1 MEMIVSLVVGC
12 FAGRLTGDWLP
23 KAGLCNVCNS
33 VAGILGGGLSW
44 HVLCRLVGE
53 AGMHPV
59 LAALFA
65 AAFGSGVVLI
75 SGNLKRRMLRDTEE
89 DLASDAS

>member
-12 FAGRLTGDWLP
+12 FTGRLTGDWLP
-23 KAGLCNVCNS
+23 KAGLCNACNS
-33 VAGILGGGLSW
+33 VAGLLGGGISW

-53 AGMHPV
+53 AGMTST
-59 LAALFA
+59 LAAIFA
-65 AAFGSGVVLI
+65 AAFGAGVVLA
-75 SGNLKRRMLRDTEE
+75 SGYFKRRVSQRTEQ